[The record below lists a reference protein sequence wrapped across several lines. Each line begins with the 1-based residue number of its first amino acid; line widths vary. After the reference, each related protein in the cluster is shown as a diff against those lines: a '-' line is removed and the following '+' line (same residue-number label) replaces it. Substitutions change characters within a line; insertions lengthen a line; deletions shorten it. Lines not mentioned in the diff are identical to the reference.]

1 MVLPFG
7 HSTMALLSP
16 AFARNS
22 TASKANSFTL
32 PARGLPPCNAVSAKT
47 MGALSGPDLG
57 LVRRAFPF
65 VRRLAASALAA
76 FIGGFLNGDGSN
88 NKTTRYL
95 TLFFGAG
102 LFNFAHTSKSEL
114 F

>member
-1 MVLPFG
+1 MD
-7 HSTMALLSP
+7 LLSP

-32 PARGLPPCNAVSAKT
+32 PALPPCNAVSAKT

-76 FIGGFLNGDGSN
+76 FIGGFLKGDGF
-88 NKTTRYL
+88 NKKITPYL
-95 TLFFGAG
+95 TLFFGAE
-102 LFNFAHTSKSEL
+102 LFNFAHLQK
-114 F
+114 